1 MLRRLVL
8 AWLVIAASLAVV
20 AALLDSVTV
29 SNGVF
34 GLLSASLLF
43 GLVNA
48 ILGPMLRLLTLP
60 LTVITL
66 GLFSLVVNALLLF
79 AASGLSNSL

>member
-1 MLRRLVL
+1 M
-8 AWLVIAASLAVV
+8 V